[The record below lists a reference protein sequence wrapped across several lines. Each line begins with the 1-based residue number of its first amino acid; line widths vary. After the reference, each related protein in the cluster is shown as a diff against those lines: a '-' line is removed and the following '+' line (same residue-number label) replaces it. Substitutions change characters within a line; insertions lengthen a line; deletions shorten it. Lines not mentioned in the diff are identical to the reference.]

1 VLRARAAQSATHYIR
16 PEVRDVA
23 SAIFSAPRRSIP
35 MTDPQPP
42 TPAAGSKSPATTPA
56 AEAEPRTQPVQGTH
70 RTANSKVVA
79 WLLAVVAVGALGS
92 AGLLVLQLNRDIQSE
107 DAARARV
114 DWLAQEHDASVDRW
128 NVAFERADDLRQRCV
143 RGEDVGFEWV
153 TQLGVALAHAERALE
168 AGNAAV
174 EGAHATGQTELADRL
189 SRTVSDNRESWA
201 AERTRHSLL
210 ISSPLALNCG

>member
-1 VLRARAAQSATHYIR
+1 
-16 PEVRDVA
+16 
-23 SAIFSAPRRSIP
+23 

-42 TPAAGSKSPATTPA
+42 TPAPETEQRASTSVV
-56 AEAEPRTQPVQGTH
+56 ESREQQVHDMPRTT
-70 RTANSKVVA
+70 NSKVVA

-92 AGLLVLQLNRDIQSE
+92 AGLLVLQLNRDMQSE

-114 DWLAQEHDASVDRW
+114 DWLAQEHDASVERW

-174 EGAHATGQTELADRL
+174 EGAHATGQPELADRL
-189 SRTVSDNRESWA
+189 SQTVSDNRESWA

>member
-1 VLRARAAQSATHYIR
+1 
-16 PEVRDVA
+16 
-23 SAIFSAPRRSIP
+23 

-42 TPAAGSKSPATTPA
+42 TLATESKPQASTPA
-56 AEAEPRTQPVQGTH
+56 AAAEPRTQQVQGA
-70 RTANSKVVA
+70 RRAANSRVVA

-114 DWLAQEHDASVDRW
+114 DWLAQEHDSSVERW

-153 TQLGVALAHAERALE
+153 TQLGIALAHAERALE
-168 AGNAAV
+168 AGNLAV

-189 SRTVSDNRESWA
+189 SQTVSDNRESWA

-210 ISSPLALNCG
+210 MTSPLALNCG